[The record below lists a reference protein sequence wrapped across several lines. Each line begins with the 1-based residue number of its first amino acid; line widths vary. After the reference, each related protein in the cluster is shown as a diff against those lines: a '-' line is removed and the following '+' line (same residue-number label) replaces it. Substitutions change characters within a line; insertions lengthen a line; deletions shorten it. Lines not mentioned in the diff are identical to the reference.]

1 MEQKV
6 AQESIKLV
14 TVQKDMKVKS
24 ILTYVFVMTA
34 FMVTSAQSSE
44 SFSGDSINVRD
55 ASNQKQGWW
64 RILNNDGKYKGYE
77 SNQLVEEGEYVNNKK
92 TGVWTKYYPNGNKK
106 HELTFAN
113 NIANGYAKIYY
124 RSGQLQEEGI
134 WKLNKWQGQ
143 YKYYYENGSM
153 KYDWTYNA
161 SGKREGQQKYFHE
174 NGVLQYLGDWKG
186 GKEAGELVEYYEDGS
201 VKAKRYFDGGNVIPD
216 KTVNLVAGKEFDE
229 NVKKYSGK
237 PAPKKMTRG
246 QFVDGYNKL
255 MNSDGTV
262 DKEGTFKDKKLVEG
276 KVYVYEN
283 GQIVKTIVYEGGKK
297 VGEEGIN

>member
-6 AQESIKLV
+6 VWDSIKPV
-14 TVQKDMKVKS
+14 NVYIDMKAKS
-24 ILTYVFVMTA
+24 ILTYVFVVTA
-34 FMVTSAQSSE
+34 FVVTSAQSSE
-44 SFSGDSINVRD
+44 PQNGDSLNIRD

-64 RILNNDGKYKGYE
+64 KIQNNDGKYKGYE
-77 SNQLVEEGEYVNNKK
+77 YNQLVEQGEYVNNKK

-186 GKEAGELVEYYEDGS
+186 GKEAGELIEYYEDGS
-201 VKAKRYFDGGNVIPD
+201 IKTKRFFNEGNVIPE
-216 KTVNLVAGKEFDE
+216 KTQNLVAGKAFDD

-237 PAPKKMTRG
+237 PAPKKIARG
-246 QFVDGYNKL
+246 QFIDGYNKL

-262 DKEGTFKDKKLVEG
+262 DKEGTFKDKKLIDG

-283 GQIVKTIVYEGGKK
+283 GQVVKTIVYEGGKRK
-297 VGEEGIN
+297 GEEGIH

>member
-1 MEQKV
+1 MR
-6 AQESIKLV
+6 
-14 TVQKDMKVKS
+14 VKG
-24 ILTYVFVMTA
+24 ILTYVFVVVA
-34 FMVTSAQSSE
+34 FFGTSAQSSGIT
-44 SFSGDSINVRD
+44 SGDSLNIRD

-64 RILNNDGKYKGYE
+64 KVLNNDGKYKGYD
-77 SNQLVEEGEYVNNKK
+77 SNQLVEEGEYLNNKK

-153 KYDWTYNA
+153 KYDWDYNA

-201 VKAKRYFDGGNVIPD
+201 IKAKRYFDGGNVIAE
-216 KTVNLVAGKEFDE
+216 KTVNLVSGKEFDD

-237 PAPKKMTRG
+237 PVPKQVARG

-255 MNSDGTV
+255 MNPDGTV
-262 DKEGTFKDKKLVEG
+262 SKEGIFKDKRLIDG

-283 GQIVKTIVYEGGKK
+283 GQVVQTIVYEDGKRK
-297 VGEEGIN
+297 GAEGVQ